1 MNNQDSDNAN
11 NPYRISAA
19 HLERYMTLV
28 ERQNEVL
35 MRLIHMAGIT
45 YDNEREREL
54 RERQRQRQAQ
64 QRQQRERVIRPPLI
78 PRRQR
83 SPNRYLNNR
92 SGVQFRMPNRPN
104 PNINTDI

>member
-1 MNNQDSDNAN
+1 
-11 NPYRISAA
+11 
-19 HLERYMTLV
+19 
-28 ERQNEVL
+28 

-83 SPNRYLNNR
+83 SPNEIFK
-92 SGVQFRMPNRPN
+92 QPFRGS
-104 PNINTDI
+104 ISYA